1 MHKPPSIGMRI
12 IKSAVAVFLCFALS
26 LLRSRFFPFFGEG
39 VPFYSAIAAILCM
52 QPYVSG
58 SVKTALNRT
67 VGTVIGAA
75 GGTLFLLAERG
86 AGLQGMPLLRDLLL
100 ALCIIPLLYVTVVLK
115 KTTASYITCVV
126 FLSITVSHAA
136 DVNPYLFALNRMAD
150 TLIGIFV
157 SLLVNVS
164 HLPRRRDRKT
174 LFVLGLDGG
183 LAPVGEKV
191 SAGAA
196 IRFNRLVEQ
205 GALVTVAS
213 FRSPAQWLPR
223 VEGLDL
229 QLPVLI
235 MNGAALYDRRT
246 HTYLYTKPLPNPVR
260 AEVEDVFRR
269 FGLNC
274 FQYAVVHEVMHVYYG
289 VFTNPAE
296 KDLVLRMR
304 GNAHENF
311 VCGPLPAGH
320 EALRILALDTETMI
334 DRLALALEALP
345 CAERIRLVRRPCRQQ
360 EGYDYIGIYPVEASP
375 AAALTELK
383 KRVGADRAVVF
394 GGNERDIPLLEA
406 ADRSYASANAVDAV
420 QAAVDRRL
428 PAEGGEGILRAA
440 EKLFIKRE
448 H

>member
-1 MHKPPSIGMRI
+1 MRI

-26 LLRSRFFPFFGEG
+26 LLRSRFFPFLGEG

-86 AGLQGMPLLRDLLL
+86 TGLQGMPLLRDLLL

-157 SLLVNVS
+157 SLLVNVT

-191 SAGAA
+191 SAGTA
-196 IRFNRLVEQ
+196 IRFNRLAEQ
-205 GALVTVAS
+205 GGDCGILSLAGSMAA
-213 FRSPAQWLPR
+213 P
-223 VEGLDL
+223 GG
-229 QLPVLI
+229 
-235 MNGAALYDRRT
+235 GA
-246 HTYLYTKPLPNPVR
+246 
-260 AEVEDVFRR
+260 
-269 FGLNC
+269 G
-274 FQYAVVHEVMHVYYG
+274 
-289 VFTNPAE
+289 
-296 KDLVLRMR
+296 
-304 GNAHENF
+304 
-311 VCGPLPAGH
+311 
-320 EALRILALDTETMI
+320 
-334 DRLALALEALP
+334 
-345 CAERIRLVRRPCRQQ
+345 
-360 EGYDYIGIYPVEASP
+360 S
-375 AAALTELK
+375 AAAGIDYEWG
-383 KRVGADRAVVF
+383 GAV
-394 GGNERDIPLLEA
+394 
-406 ADRSYASANAVDAV
+406 
-420 QAAVDRRL
+420 
-428 PAEGGEGILRAA
+428 
-440 EKLFIKRE
+440 
-448 H
+448 